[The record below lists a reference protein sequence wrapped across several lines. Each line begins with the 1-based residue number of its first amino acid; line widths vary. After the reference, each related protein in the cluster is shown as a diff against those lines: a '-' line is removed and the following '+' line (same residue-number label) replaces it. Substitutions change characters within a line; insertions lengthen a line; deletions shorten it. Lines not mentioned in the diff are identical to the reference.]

1 MTIFDYIKDSVD
13 RLIEFKDVAR
23 VRYGVSEWTGAHL
36 IEITPSEVLMSDGFL
51 NLESTVVTEFEK
63 LFPVEELIF
72 ISKTD
77 IISLSE
83 SIYCVDNKMVV
94 GTVKELLGSA
104 KWTTL
109 FNVNLVNPI
118 YSPYFNGELQDY
130 RLPQAA

>member
-13 RLIEFKDVAR
+13 RLIEYKDVAR

-51 NLESTVVTEFEK
+51 NLESSVVAEFEK

-72 ISKTD
+72 ISNTD

-83 SIYCVDNKMVV
+83 SIYCVNNKMA
-94 GTVKELLGSA
+94 GTVKELLEST
-104 KWTTL
+104 KWTNL

>member
-51 NLESTVVTEFEK
+51 SLESSVVTEFEK

-72 ISKTD
+72 ISNTD

-83 SIYCVDNKMVV
+83 SIYCVNNKLV
-94 GTVKELLGSA
+94 GTVKEILGST
-104 KWTTL
+104 KWTNL